1 MRQEGITIMSR
12 RLPILCL
19 LAILL
24 YAAPAYAG
32 QSASPQIE
40 VWKSASCGCCIKWVE
55 HLQKNGF
62 NVTANNVAYG
72 MLAQIKRQAGIPE
85 EQSSCHTA
93 KVGGYVIE
101 GHVPAADVKR
111 LLDEKPEAVGLAV
124 PGMPV
129 GSPGMEQGDEKEP
142 YEVLLVK
149 KDGSTEVFSRH
160 GQ

>member
-1 MRQEGITIMSR
+1 MSR

-19 LAILL
+19 LATLI
-24 YAAPAYAG
+24 YAAPALAD
-32 QSASPQIE
+32 QSPTGRVE
-40 VWKSASCGCCIKWVE
+40 VWKTATCGCCIKWVE
-55 HLQKNGF
+55 HLQANGF
-62 NVTANNVAYG
+62 KVAANNVAYG
-72 MLAQIKRQAGIPE
+72 LLAQIKRQAGIPE
-85 EQSSCHTA
+85 EQASCHTG
-93 KVGGYVIE
+93 KIGGYVIE

-111 LLDEKPEAVGLAV
+111 LLDEKPDAVGLAV

-149 KDGSTEVFSRH
+149 KDGSTEVFARH